1 MSDSP
6 ADAVTLYDEMRA
18 TEHEQAAP
26 HTGDGDAT
34 IEIVDDSHVDV
45 AQAENQFHVLERRM
59 TQHSTKDKDQDSVK
73 TATVEGSNSDDPEK
87 GKVEPE
93 RFDLREYLSSSN
105 DANAAAGIKHK
116 VCFSFSVVRY
126 RASSDLLRQHVG
138 VVWEDLQV
146 DVLGGAGS
154 KVSRRGKSSLLVLSS
169 AP

>member
-6 ADAVTLYDEMRA
+6 ADAVTLYDQMRA

-26 HTGDGDAT
+26 RSGDGDAT

-116 VCFSFSVVRY
+116 VCCSFPVFVIELHLIFCGSML
-126 RASSDLLRQHVG
+126 ASCG
-138 VVWEDLQV
+138 K
-146 DVLGGAGS
+146 A
-154 KVSRRGKSSLLVLSS
+154 SRWTCSEARE
-169 AP
+169 AR